1 MLLNRKTSQSSLNRS
16 PMENKARLAAYL
28 FLLPN
33 LLGFAVFTLFPII
46 AALGLCFVRW
56 DFATQM
62 RFVGF
67 DNFLRLFGDETFR
80 ISLRNTV
87 YYTVISFPLTIA
99 ISLPLAVLL
108 NKIIKGAKILRT
120 IYFFPYITSMVAIA
134 IVWNML
140 YSPTMGPINGFLRI
154 IGVNNPPGWTASSDW
169 AMPAII
175 LMSVWKQLGYYM
187 VIYLAGLQAIPGYL
201 YEAASIDGANS
212 FQKFRYIT
220 LPMLTPTTFFVSIIL
235 IIGSFKIFTQV
246 MVMTEG
252 GPGRATNVLVLHIY
266 QQAFD
271 FFRFGYASAIAMVLF
286 LIVITI
292 TIIQFRREESWVN
305 YTN

>member
-1 MLLNRKTSQSSLNRS
+1 MLLPKKIKQFSLNNS
-16 PMENKARLAAYL
+16 LMQNNARRTAYL

-33 LLGFAVFTLFPII
+33 FLGFAVFTLFPII

-56 DFATQM
+56 DFSTQM

-67 DNFLRLFGDETFR
+67 GNFLRLFRDETFK
-80 ISLRNTV
+80 ISFYNTV
-87 YYTVISFPLTIA
+87 YYTLISVPLTMVISL
-99 ISLPLAVLL
+99 LLAVLL
-108 NKIIKGAKILRT
+108 NKLVKGIKILRT
-120 IYFFPYITSMVAIA
+120 VYFFPYITSMVAIA

-140 YSPTMGPINGFLRI
+140 YNPSMGPINGFLRV
-154 IGVNNPPGWTASSDW
+154 IGVSNPPGWTATSAW

-175 LMSVWKQLGYYM
+175 IMSVWKQIGYYM
-187 VIYLAGLQAIPGYL
+187 VIYLAGLQGIPGYL
-201 YEAASIDGANS
+201 YEAATIDGANS

-220 LPMLTPTTFFVSIIL
+220 LPMLTPTTFFVSIML

-246 MVMTEG
+246 MVMTDG
-252 GPGRATNVLVLHIY
+252 GPGRATNVLVLYIY
-266 QQAFD
+266 RQAFD
-271 FFRFGYASAIAMVLF
+271 YFRFGYASAIAMVLF

-292 TIIQFRREESWVN
+292 TIIQFKREENWVN